1 MLQPQD
7 YWKEL
12 HGDFN
17 NDNHNCGIPRC
28 WNGNAFFAGDQML
41 PIVDKPLI
49 QYVVEE
55 AIAAG
60 IKKLVFVTSAGKRA
74 IEDYFDTNFELETM
88 LEKKAKHDI
97 LNTVRNIIPPN
108 VKIVYVRQPSPK
120 GLGDAVL
127 CAKPAVGNEP
137 FAVLLADDI
146 MEHSHETCLS
156 AMISQFSQTQSSVL
170 AVEEINREDTDKYGI
185 VSLMQNPRFQNQIV
199 SIIEKPSPATA
210 PSTLA
215 VTGRYILSP
224 RIFDMLE
231 KTELGVGGELQL
243 TDALAKLLAHEAITV
258 CPLKGRRYDC
268 GDRMGFLKATID
280 FALKRAEF
288 REPLLRYLETVVDMT
303 SIEN

>member
-1 MLQPQD
+1 MVLLVLFARQSLHQPAHLQNVAAKYHQQLL
-7 YWKEL
+7 KE
-12 HGDFN
+12 
-17 NDNHNCGIPRC
+17 
-28 WNGNAFFAGDQML
+28 
-41 PIVDKPLI
+41 
-49 QYVVEE
+49 
-55 AIAAG
+55 
-60 IKKLVFVTSAGKRA
+60 
-74 IEDYFDTNFELETM
+74 
-88 LEKKAKHDI
+88 
-97 LNTVRNIIPPN
+97 IIPSD

-146 MEHSHETCLS
+146 MEYSHEACLS
-156 AMISQFSQTQSSVL
+156 EMMSQFSKTQSSVL
-170 AVEEINREDTDKYGI
+170 AVEEIAREDTDKYGI
-185 VSLMQNPRFQNQIV
+185 VSLMGNPQFQNQIV

-243 TDALAKLLAHEAITV
+243 TDALAKLLDHGAITV

-288 REPLLRYLETVVDMT
+288 KEPLLKYLETIVDMA
-303 SIEN
+303 SVSN